1 MIFYLLYLVLVVQ
14 SWNHCYL
21 PLFVVS
27 LERILQVLS
36 GDDRKSMSDDYFSVL
51 ATLILHRFDLALHA
65 YDVISIKQIFVS
77 IEKKKKKNGREN
89 AWNFIF
95 FFSRHVRYS
104 LYFCLIPQS
113 ILH

>member
-77 IEKKKKKNGREN
+77 IEKIKKKMGEKMHG
-89 AWNFIF
+89 IL
-95 FFSRHVRYS
+95 FFSFLGMS
-104 LYFCLIPQS
+104 DIACTFA
-113 ILH
+113 